1 MKPEFYEVCPEIL
14 TYEGEMLQ
22 SEFEDIAAEVLEGLK
37 KYDLSYA
44 EAQIVLKRVDAM
56 LKHSVLKI

>member
-14 TYEGEMLQ
+14 TYEGKMLQ
-22 SEFEDIAAEVLEGLK
+22 SKFEDIAAEVLEGLK